1 MAPMRLSLLLL
12 LAGAGLPG
20 AAAAQRV
27 SLEVRLSSDTTVDGR
42 RVRLPEVRTVNLL
55 RDSRWEQSLRNSL
68 PLRLQFTVEV
78 WRSRDS
84 WIDQFERASQWEV
97 VIRHE
102 ALFDQYSV
110 AQRTAGGTQEST
122 FPTWEAIEIHFN
134 SWNRII
140 TRPATTGTYYY
151 TVKLTISTLSEAD
164 LDELERYLQGQAVN
178 EAERERQRG
187 SGQAWVRFLLRM
199 AGALPSQTL
208 ERRSPRFE
216 VR

>member
-1 MAPMRLSLLLL
+1 MRVARVPLLLL
-12 LAGAGLPG
+12 LAGLALPG
-20 AAAAQRV
+20 ALAAQRV
-27 SLEVRLSSDTTVDGR
+27 SLEVRLAADTTINGR
-42 RVRLPEVRTVNLL
+42 RFRLPEVRTANLL

-68 PLRLQFTVEV
+68 PLRVQFTVEI

-84 WIDQFERASQWEV
+84 WIDQFERAYQWEV
-97 VIRHE
+97 VVRHE

-110 AQRTAGGTQEST
+110 AQRMAGGTSEST
-122 FPTWEAIEIHFN
+122 FPTWEALEIHLD

-140 TRPATTGTYYY
+140 TRPASTGTYYY

-164 LDELERYLQGQAVN
+164 LDELERYLQGQAVS
-178 EAERERQRG
+178 EVERERQRS

-199 AGALPSQTL
+199 AGALPTQTL